1 MVVPAPLT
9 RLDARESLTSQG
21 SMQFLL
27 SHFMRP
33 KMLGDC
39 KVRQVRFLSPQ
50 FLSLPDQKRGVSTD
64 LASVGKFD
72 TRQESDRSRAA
83 PWAQNGP
90 LLMRSNENAL
100 QNGQSIIEHQR
111 SVCLGMDRPA

>member
-21 SMQFLL
+21 LMQLSMHLRQRR
-27 SHFMRP
+27 HFMRA
-33 KMLGDC
+33 KMVGDC
-39 KVRQVRFLSPQ
+39 KVLQVRFLSQ
-50 FLSLPDQKRGVSTD
+50 FLLPDKKRGVSTE

-72 TRQESDRSRAA
+72 TQQESDRSRAA

-90 LLMRSNENAL
+90 LLMRSNEIMHCKMGRA
-100 QNGQSIIEHQR
+100 S
-111 SVCLGMDRPA
+111 